1 MTTTRLSLVAV
12 LVATIGAGAFAQ
24 PASPGVVGVWK
35 VSEIMTGGPKPRPLA
50 SSTGIVIFTQRHYS
64 ISQVTS
70 EKPRPDLPPKKE
82 ATDKQRADAYEP
94 FTGQAGTYEIH
105 GNEMT
110 IRPAVS
116 MNPNLMR
123 AGSFTTVTFVR
134 EGNTLSITFKAD
146 ENGPLVNKITMKYT
160 LVE

>member
-1 MTTTRLSLVAV
+1 MKISCSLVGLFV
-12 LVATIGAGAFAQ
+12 TTIAGAAFAQ
-24 PASPGVVGVWK
+24 PASAPSVVGVWR
-35 VSEIMTGGPKPRPLA
+35 VSEVMSGGPNPRPLT
-50 SSTGIVIFTQRHYS
+50 SSTGIVIFTERHYS

-70 EKPRPDLPPKKE
+70 DKPRPDLPPKRE

-110 IRPAVS
+110 VRPAVS

-123 AGSFTTVTFVR
+123 TGSFTIVTFVR
-134 EGNTLSITFKAD
+134 EGNTLNITFKAD
-146 ENGPLVNKITMKYT
+146 ENGPLLNKISMKYT
-160 LVE
+160 LIE

>member
-1 MTTTRLSLVAV
+1 MTITRLSLVGL
-12 LVATIGAGAFAQ
+12 LVAIGVTPHAQ
-24 PASPGVVGVWK
+24 PAGSSSVVGVWR
-35 VSEIMTGGPKPRPLA
+35 VSQIMTGGPNPRPLT

-70 EKPRPDLPPKKE
+70 DKPRPELPPRKE

-94 FTGQAGTYEIH
+94 FTGQAGTYEIKRD
-105 GNEMT
+105 EMT
-110 IRPAVS
+110 VRPAVS

-146 ENGPLVNKITMKYT
+146 ENGPLLNKITMKYT